1 MSKKRFDSLK
11 SQGGMAP
18 RRSTPRLRTRVTA
31 LFGAVIILLSSNY
44 AVLPT
49 AAEETVA
56 VAGTEQAAAE
66 QDASTTE
73 TAAAA
78 SVESA
83 AENTAE
89 EAATSGEGKENAG
102 AESSTPSDAAAS
114 KEEKSSTESSETA
127 AGDTGK
133 AAEDASE
140 ETSGTAKTEQ
150 SAGAASGETKEDAA
164 DASSTGSSKDSEAV
178 SEGATE
184 AASEAS
190 TEGATEAATEAL
202 TEAAAEGKTEKA
214 KEEKEVSYLT
224 SLSGSEGNIQV
235 EMSFSTDAKVPE
247 GAHLKIEKLG
257 GSDRWKDSTYLD
269 AALMRG
275 WGVNTDAY
283 DRSNYLVCCSHFL
296 RITVLDQ
303 DDNTVDLGS
312 EAEITVTFQGDKADL
327 SASNSDSGGEKKV
340 TSVVFDDSDENN
352 TSGRDCTHDLG
363 ADFGNAGEDA
373 VLKYKSSASDV
384 IGVVVS
390 ARKNR
395 ETASYLT
402 TPLAY
407 QTDALSVELVPTK
420 EAKIP
425 EGSHLKVE
433 TLAGDAAW
441 KDSTYLEA
449 ALQYGWDTASEDYD
463 SADYDVSYRHFL
475 KIAVLDKKDNPVD
488 LQSDVSV
495 TVKFLGEQLDMS
507 APKAETGS
515 DYTETEK
522 KTACVAYDSSDG
534 VRSLNAELENS
545 GSDVVLKYKTSSRNA
560 IGVVVS
566 AEKMAITYQTTPLT
580 YEGNGVT
587 VSIEPTED
595 ARIPEGTKVSVK
607 EIRKDDDGYAAGE
620 KSIVSAIAADVS
632 DQANDLENYA
642 LNGDP
647 DVALS
652 GLRMFDIE
660 LIGPDGEKVTP
671 AAELKMSIKTADS
684 YTEKNTLSDAFYSL
698 NLKDDN
704 AAVLKSSISDNT
716 VSFATK
722 DIDRIALTNMH
733 ADAAATLTAEDGNNT
748 ISVTAD
754 ANAKLPVGAE
764 LTAKGIPA
772 SDSAYSELMK
782 KAQEKIYQ
790 VADEEHQIPYI
801 RFYDL
806 SIASDGDKI
815 EPSAKVQVNM
825 NLDDAAAKTEN
836 VKFGVIH
843 FSDQAELIDVETGA
857 AKNSKGNTPRRA
869 LARRASG
876 EKSTYTF
883 DTESFSAFGVYYTY
897 SVDFYFEDARYSLN
911 GGSSML
917 LSKLLSGL
925 KIEENTADIKSV
937 DFSDPSLVEISKDG
951 EDYKLTSKAP
961 FDSSQKLTIRM
972 KNGKEYVISVMD
984 ENGSSVTENKTDPV
998 GNFQAQVFY
1007 GGKWKTAEDGTRQYV
1022 WEAKDSAVG
1031 HHFNYRV
1038 SFTLGDGTTDEKY
1051 LPGTIKIT
1059 VPARL
1064 IKDRDGNYADTY
1076 EMSIPSK
1083 KEVEETLSSG
1093 DQLDNDVYFQYEEKT
1108 DSDKN
1113 PYIEITNVKTLE
1125 SGFDGFIEMSYVTSK
1140 ETFDYKDMT
1149 ELDPF
1154 TATIQ
1159 AVYPSTVKYK
1169 DDPTK
1174 DAEWAK
1180 EHKETVDNVYIDT
1193 QAELQSMEL
1202 RIPEQYDSWQK
1213 AWGKAPDTV
1222 SVNGENVKFETNKY
1236 SYFVYEVRSRIKD
1249 NTQEY
1254 DIINDD
1260 QLTVLKAK
1268 MGGDSDL
1275 VDQTPGTDT
1284 AFVAAYLFNGSA
1296 QAQTEN
1302 RKDDESTSDLRY
1314 DHVIVAFE
1322 KNFMASAV
1330 TLQFTN
1336 QVTTTVH
1343 PADEEDTD
1351 KSQDSSQ
1358 TASRSFTW
1366 NKPTFNGG
1374 GGGFGDWIR
1383 ADGFYRY
1390 QAGKDQW
1397 PRVYFT
1403 ELGME
1408 AGNYSRYD
1416 LTDLKDNKV
1425 NYLDGLDYA
1434 IFAEG
1439 YATDWTVDYTEKD
1452 ENGIPVKDKDGN
1464 PVILTKDQLQS
1475 LISQSLTDNRDLYK
1489 NYYFQKNIRYV
1500 VEDDSFYLSAEQDRV
1515 NTSEVRRLTSAE
1527 DYQIDSVRFNVYTA
1541 EAAMGT
1547 NGHFYTA
1554 SGTGNQY
1561 ADGESI
1567 TFYAKFDYTKNDYVQ
1582 IGTYNLKEKNWEGV
1596 DTDKVTCEGDKI
1608 TFKDNCVGYRAET
1621 YNKHYYTR
1629 IAMVPEVQLKG
1640 SKHVLD
1646 VINKDSATESIALNN
1661 QIHTTIY
1668 DAKDQDGKDTDDPE
1682 QYQHK
1687 VWGISGPSDADYI
1700 RVVEKQSE
1708 LTKKAVAYSNNARKK
1723 QYQVSWKVHLD
1734 ENYTAGTTDKGYIE
1748 QQSGTL
1754 YDLLP
1759 LGASM
1764 DPNSIRI
1771 NTEDGTLDSSSYEYS
1786 TTENFKDSGRTLV
1799 KIAILHPA
1807 SYYNIY
1813 YNTIHSYEAIRDYGN
1828 ETYNSVAYETGNAEI
1843 ADGNADDANT
1853 AYTTLKNREVNP
1865 KTIFD
1870 HYSDYDSSKPDEDAK
1885 LNKEMNLL
1893 SHILTDAEKETV
1905 GNRFL
1910 FCGKDY
1916 EIPAITAAASGLSK
1930 KVKSMDDSAYK
1941 TDTTVRSSTDYQ
1953 YQIRYANSYS
1963 NKAQHIVLFDS
1974 LENPED
1980 KTSDWKGTLTSIDLS
1995 ALKDDSGNWKVKPEI
2010 YYSTTEAP
2018 ISEENLPVTYDED
2031 SSTFKVSDGWVN
2043 LNLNEISDNDSTQ
2056 SLIKNLGIKQLAI
2069 VLDKTPNGEQFT
2081 LDKGQ
2086 AVTITLNIEAP
2097 EGADKKD
2104 GYPQSYNSTL
2114 IRYLRINDNSD
2125 SWVTSERGD
2134 TSARL
2139 VVERDVRVLKKSTK
2153 DDVPIK
2159 GVTFRLMGTSAYGTT
2174 YDLTEKTNSQG
2185 KLNFKNVEKGTYTL
2199 MEYESVPD
2207 YQLNPT
2213 IYTVKI
2219 SDGGQLTIKNN
2230 STGEERTYDAAGSSD
2245 DAVYLTVKDEP
2256 RVHGDLNF
2264 FKSRIKTQYS
2274 DALVGIPDTTFMLSG
2289 VSDYKNEIVKTATSD
2304 KDGNVSFD
2312 DIELGTYTLKEIKS
2326 NDDYVLSDEEYKVT
2340 VDESGTATVYHQD
2353 GKEVDK
2359 SAGQPIL
2366 YNTPLYWD
2374 VSFVKVDADL
2384 TSRTLQGA
2392 EFSLTGNNVTTSATS
2407 DATGK
2412 VLFSHLKAGTYLLH
2426 ETKAPSGLL
2435 ENGQL
2440 PSDDNAKYANLNY
2453 ELDEKDYFVTLN
2465 DDGTYTISD
2474 SDGKKLEKQ
2483 TSSSGI
2489 GQEYIFPDQRALSG
2503 VITIYKKWNDVDT
2516 SKREKPFITLTADE
2530 SSSHISGATV
2540 TVVWKSDVPQSR
2552 PQSLKVT
2559 LQKKDG
2565 EQWNTVSV
2573 LSTPNYQ
2580 SGNIWTYYFDKDQN
2594 GNSINIA
2601 PGDEYRAFETLD
2613 TEEKSFG
2620 QKLKGKYSGT
2630 ATSDS
2635 TAVSLVS
2642 GRAEIT
2648 NTFAASGTFDYTGDV
2663 QEFTAPTNGY
2673 YKLEVW
2679 GASGGD
2685 FNNGRLDKN
2694 VYGSVAGYG
2703 GYSRGTIY
2711 LEEGTTIYV
2720 IVGQQGQRGIK
2731 TRGFIG
2737 PSSVG
2742 PSYNGGG
2749 ASTSNFN
2756 DQWYVTSGGGM
2767 THMSFTKNVAVASLN
2782 NDSNWDPTGTIIVAG
2797 GGGGADNDGNY
2808 KGGGDDGSGGDGGG
2822 LTGGNG
2828 RRSGYELAGSG
2839 GGTAKTSPNQYNKQ
2853 GAGESYNNTPGP
2865 RYGDVA
2871 GGGGGYYGGAVIPDN
2886 NSGAGGGSGYLSPD
2900 LKDAE
2905 TLGGNQQIPKTDG
2918 STGTEKGHLG
2928 NGFARI
2934 TYLGAPGEDNGKS
2947 VNEGSSTTT
2956 AASDQVTTYS
2966 TIETDK
2972 NKWRQV
2978 DSTTWKYELHVFN
2991 DAATYTV
2998 SENAIDGYQA
3008 DYPAELDASKS
3019 KSLTVTN
3026 TATNGLGSLTIGKE
3040 MSGETQS
3047 SRDFQFRITLKN
3059 GDGTTLTGTKVYGDL
3074 LFTNGVVTVTIKSG
3088 NSKTISGIP
3097 YGYQYSIDEILPDD
3111 EKALYQAK
3119 WKNKNGVIGEKT
3131 VVTCTNTYTPPTTV
3145 RQDVTLV
3152 KKIAG
3157 STAGADDDTYT
3168 IRAVLTGLDASG
3180 EFDIQETQDN
3190 QTTHQPFTADASGN
3204 ASVTLNMK
3212 ADETAVFKGLP
3223 VGATYQFVEDAG
3235 NWTASYQVTKSGETG
3250 AITSSS
3256 GENTQKNQT
3265 LATAVET
3272 VDKGENITVTFTNTL
3287 KYQQNLTVT
3296 KVVDPANTT
3305 DTFQITV
3312 KFWDLGDLQNIYTKH
3327 SYQTTGSDG
3336 TTVTEAGPVVTA
3348 DTDGTA
3354 NVNLTMKN
3362 GESFEFDNLPVSARY
3377 EVREEAN
3384 KYKATY
3390 QITDGNNPTTVIASG
3405 PDDAAAWKVL
3415 STGLNDDQE
3424 GAQIITRN
3432 VNPVV
3437 TITNKADVMEMQFS
3451 AQDFGGNNLS
3461 GAKFKLKRMNSNNV
3475 YVDVEEFQVDTLA
3488 DNGQTIANSGI
3499 ITKELTPGK
3508 YLLTETAAP
3517 GDGKYLLN
3525 DSTVKFTVGKD
3536 KTVTLDTGTDSK
3548 SVALNSETAE
3558 GSSQT
3563 TYTLV
3568 LKHKKLQKLPKTGGQ
3583 GIGILLA
3590 MSALFAVGAAVLEFA
3605 GKKRKS

>member
-11 SQGGMAP
+11 SQGSMAP

-49 AAEETVA
+49 AAEETAA

-66 QDASTTE
+66 QDTSTTE

-102 AESSTPSDAAAS
+102 AESSTPADAAAS

-190 TEGATEAATEAL
+190 IEGATEAATEAL

-235 EMSFSTDAKVPE
+235 EMSLSTDAKVPE

-327 SASNSDSGGEKKV
+327 SASNSDSGEEKKV

-684 YTEKNTLSDAFYSL
+684 YTEKNTLSDAFYAL

-790 VADEEHQIPYI
+790 AADEEHQIPYI

-883 DTESFSAFGVYYTY
+883 DTESFSEFGVYYTY

-917 LSKLLSGL
+917 LSKLLSEL

-1007 GGKWKTAEDGTRQYV
+1007 GGKWKTAEDGKTKQYV

-1064 IKDRDGNYADTY
+1064 IKDRDDNYADTY

-1083 KEVEETLSSG
+1083 QEVEETLSNG

-1140 ETFDYKDMT
+1140 ETFDYQDMA

-1154 TATIQ
+1154 TAKIQ
-1159 AVYPSTVKYK
+1159 AVYPSTVKDK

-1174 DAEWAK
+1174 DAEWADS
-1180 EHKETVDNVYIDT
+1180 HKETVDNVYIDT

-1202 RIPEQYDSWQK
+1202 RIPEQYDSWQT
-1213 AWGKAPDTV
+1213 AWGTAPKTV
-1222 SVNGENVKFETNKY
+1222 SVNGQNVTFEPSKY

-1249 NTQEY
+1249 NTQKY

-1268 MGGDSDL
+1268 RSGEDTLQSVDSDK
-1275 VDQTPGTDT
+1275 DT

-1302 RKDDESTSDLRY
+1302 RKNDESTSDLRY
-1314 DHVIVAFE
+1314 DHVIVAFD
-1322 KNFMASAV
+1322 KQFMSDAV

-1343 PADEEDTD
+1343 PADEKETD
-1351 KSQDSSQ
+1351 NSQDSSQ

-1416 LTDLKDNKV
+1416 LTDLKKNKV
-1425 NYLDGLDYA
+1425 DHLDGLDYA

-1439 YATDWTVDYTEKD
+1439 YATDWTVDYTKKD
-1452 ENGIPVKDKDGN
+1452 ENGNPVTDKDGN
-1464 PVILTKDQLQS
+1464 LSILTKDELQR
-1475 LISQSLTDNRDLYK
+1475 LISDSLTGNRDLYK
-1489 NYYFQKNIRYV
+1489 NYYFKKNIRYV
-1500 VEDDSFYLSAEQDRV
+1500 VEDDSFYLSAEQDGV
-1515 NTSEVRRLTSAE
+1515 NTSEVRRLTSAN

-1567 TFYAKFDYTKNDYVQ
+1567 TFYAKFGSKDNAYEK
-1582 IGTYNLKEKNWEGV
+1582 IGTYSLQNGTWTSFV
-1596 DTDKVTCEGDKI
+1596 DASKASFNGDTVTFGN
-1608 TFKDNCVGYRAET
+1608 NCVGYKAET

-1629 IAMVPEVQLKG
+1629 IALVPEVRIKG
-1640 SKHVLD
+1640 SDNVLK
-1646 VINKDSATESIALNN
+1646 VVNKDKSTESIALNN

-1668 DAKDQDGKDTDDPE
+1668 DAKDKEGKDTTDKD
-1682 QYQHK
+1682 QMYQHK
-1687 VWGISGPSDADYI
+1687 VWGTSGPSDADYI

-1723 QYQVSWKVHLD
+1723 QYQVSWNVHLD

-1828 ETYNSVAYETGNAEI
+1828 ETYNSVAYETGNTEI
-1843 ADGNADDANT
+1843 ADGNKDNAEA
-1853 AYTTLKNREVNP
+1853 AYTTLKNRDVNP

-1870 HYSDYDSSKPDEDAK
+1870 HYSDYDSSKPDEDTK

-1893 SHILTDAEKETV
+1893 SQILTDAERGTV

-1941 TDTTVRSSTDYQ
+1941 TDTTVRSLTDYQ

-1963 NKAQHIVLFDS
+1963 NTAQHIVLFDS

-1995 ALKDDSGNWKVKPEI
+1995 ALKDDSGNWKVQPEI
-2010 YYSTTEAP
+2010 YYSTANAP
-2018 ISEENLPVTYDED
+2018 ISEDDLPVTYDED
-2031 SSTFKVSDGWVN
+2031 SGAFNSNGWSS
-2043 LNLNEISDNDSTQ
+2043 LSLDKISDKDS
-2056 SLIKNLGIKQLAI
+2056 IKNLGIRQLAV

-2086 AVTITLNIEAP
+2086 AVTITLNMEAP

-2134 TSARL
+2134 TSAKL

-2153 DDVPIK
+2153 DDAPIK

-2213 IYTVKI
+2213 IYKVEIDDAGTLKI
-2219 SDGGQLTIKNN
+2219 TDTSKEI
-2230 STGEERTYDAAGSSD
+2230 STETGKENPKTYLAAGSD
-2245 DAVYLTVKDEP
+2245 EQVYLTVKDDP
-2256 RVHGDLNF
+2256 RVHADLTF
-2264 FKSRIKTQYS
+2264 IKARIQTANN
-2274 DALVGIPDTTFMLSG
+2274 DALIKIPDTTFLLQG
-2289 VSDYKNEIVKTATSD
+2289 TSDYGNDVTKTAISD
-2304 KDGNVSFD
+2304 KEGFVKFE
-2312 DIELGTYTLKEIKS
+2312 DIEKGTYELTEIKA
-2326 NDDYVLSDEEYKVT
+2326 NEKYLLSSEIYHVV
-2340 VDESGTATVYHQD
+2340 VDESGSIAVNEKRNDQWTAVETSSGVP
-2353 GKEVDK
+2353 V
-2359 SAGQPIL
+2359 IR
-2366 YNTPLYWD
+2366 NTPIYWD
-2374 VSFVKVDADL
+2374 VDFLKVDAEL
-2384 TSRTLQGA
+2384 TSRTLEGA
-2392 EFSLTGNNVTTSATS
+2392 EFQVTGSNLDQPLKVESNSAGRVT
-2407 DATGK
+2407 
-2412 VLFSHLKAGTYLLH
+2412 FQLKAGEYVLT
-2426 ETKAPSGLL
+2426 ETKAPTGLTGKGKKP
-2435 ENGQL
+2435 EKGHE
-2440 PSDDNAKYANLNY
+2440 SEGNLSYN
-2453 ELDEKDYFVTLN
+2453 LDTNEYLLTVN
-2465 DDGTYTISD
+2465 NDGTFTIED
-2474 SDGKKLEKQ
+2474 SKGQELEKQ
-2483 TSSSGI
+2483 TNT
-2489 GQEYIFPDQRALSG
+2489 DQSESYLFKDERALNG
-2503 VITIYKKWNDVDT
+2503 EITIYKKWKDSTAKDHSNDHPLIHLQTTDSNST
-2516 SKREKPFITLTADE
+2516 IK
-2530 SSSHISGATV
+2530 GV
-2540 TVVWKSDVPQSR
+2540 TVLVEWKNDADAVRPSASDISIV
-2552 PQSLKVT
+2552 
-2559 LQKKDG
+2559 LQKKKGDSWG
-2565 EQWNTVSV
+2565 EVGKLASPT
-2573 LSTPNYQ
+2573 ST
-2580 SGNIWTYYFDKDQN
+2580 SGNIWIYSFPDVEIDKEKGDVFRAYET
-2594 GNSINIA
+2594 GFTNSKRSVNVS
-2601 PGDEYRAFETLD
+2601 GMTGEYTGSATDD
-2613 TEEKSFG
+2613 TS
-2620 QKLKGKYSGT
+2620 
-2630 ATSDS
+2630 
-2635 TAVSLVS
+2635 AVTVAS
-2642 GRAEIT
+2642 GRATIT
-2648 NTFAASGTFDYTGDV
+2648 NTLKLSEDYQCTTKE
-2663 QEFTAPTNGY
+2663 QKFTAPYSGY

-2679 GASGGD
+2679 GAQGGED
-2685 FNNGRLDKN
+2685 SNHGGR
-2694 VYGSVAGYG
+2694 G
-2703 GYSRGTIY
+2703 GYSVGNAY
-2711 LEEGTTIYV
+2711 LAKDQVLYV
-2720 IVGQQGQRGIK
+2720 YVGQQGGSRTANAG
-2731 TRGFIG
+2731 GG
-2737 PSSVG
+2737 W
-2742 PSYNGGG
+2742 NGGG
-2749 ASTSNFN
+2749 DAGTTGSSGG
-2756 DQWYVTSGGGM
+2756 GGGM
-2767 THMSFTKNVAVASLN
+2767 THISTTQNPVDNHALTNQLKKREKTPSWN
-2782 NDSNWDPTGTIIVAG
+2782 PKGTVIVAG
-2797 GGGGADNDGNY
+2797 GGGGGGNSGGSHDQLIGGY
-2808 KGGGDDGSGGDGGG
+2808 GGGEIAGIGGADKVAS
-2822 LTGGNG
+2822 NADQ
-2828 RRSGYELAGSG
+2828 SEFIQGYGENRYDHHQG
-2839 GGTAKTSPNQYNKQ
+2839 YVD
-2853 GAGESYNNTPGP
+2853 GAGAGAGWHGGRVSASNN
-2865 RYGDVA
+2865 DV
-2871 GGGGGYYGGAVIPDN
+2871 GGGGGTGYVADKLGQYPITHGQTI
-2886 NSGAGGGSGYLSPD
+2886 AGNED
-2900 LKDAE
+2900 V
-2905 TLGGNQQIPKTDG
+2905 PKTDG
-2918 STGTEKGHLG
+2918 RGNEIGHTGDGY
-2928 NGFARI
+2928 ARI
-2934 TYLGAPGEDNGKS
+2934 TFVGENQTEISGSTNNTGSTELSQETENGY
-2947 VNEGSSTTT
+2947 VTNRGSWEKV
-2956 AASDQVTTYS
+2956 DDTTY
-2966 TIETDK
+2966 
-2972 NKWRQV
+2972 
-2978 DSTTWKYELHVFN
+2978 KYVLHVF
-2991 DAATYTV
+2991 DDKAKYKV
-2998 SENAIDGYQA
+2998 WEENIDGYTSDHPQS
-3008 DYPAELDASKS
+3008 DKDNNELDASQS
-3019 KSLTVTN
+3019 KTVTVTN
-3026 TATNGLGSLTIGKE
+3026 TASGNFGSLTIEKE
-3040 MSGETQS
+3040 MSNGTLS
-3047 SRDFQFRITLKN
+3047 SREFQFRITLKDASGN
-3059 GDGTTLTGTKVYGDL
+3059 ALSGTANYGGVI
-3074 LFTNGVVTVTIKSG
+3074 FTNGVATVSVTSGSSRTIE
-3088 NSKTISGIP
+3088 GIP
-3097 YGYQYSIDEILPDD
+3097 NGYHYNVEEVLGSDEQKLYSPSWNSNSGTITG
-3111 EKALYQAK
+3111 A
-3119 WKNKNGVIGEKT
+3119 
-3131 VVTCTNTYTPPTTV
+3131 VTAACTNTYTPPKKD
-3145 RQDVTLV
+3145 RQDVILV
-3152 KKIAG
+3152 KRIAG
-3157 STAGADDDTYT
+3157 STAGAGEDSYT

-3180 EFDIQETQDN
+3180 EFDIEETQGD
-3190 QTTHQPFTADASGN
+3190 QTTHQQFTADASGN
-3204 ASVTLNMK
+3204 ASVTLSMK
-3212 ADETAVFKGLP
+3212 ADEMAVFKGLP

-3235 NWTASYQVTKSGETG
+3235 NWTASYQVTNSEETG
-3250 AITSSS
+3250 AIKSSS

-3272 VDKGENITVTFTNTL
+3272 VDEGENITVTFTNTL

-3305 DTFQITV
+3305 DSFQITV

-3336 TTVTEAGPVVTA
+3336 TTVTEAGPVVMA

-3354 NVNLTMKN
+3354 NVTLPMKN
-3362 GESFEFDNLPVSARY
+3362 GESYEFDNLPVSARY
-3377 EVREEAN
+3377 EVSEAAN
-3384 KYKATY
+3384 KYKASYT
-3390 QITDGNNPTTVIASG
+3390 IKDINGTVLPGQSSG
-3405 PDDAAAWKVL
+3405 SNDAAWTDL
-3415 STGLNDDQE
+3415 TTGLDKNNE
-3424 GAQIITRN
+3424 GIQIITRN

-3451 AQDFGGNNLS
+3451 AQDFGRKNLS

-3548 SVALNSETAE
+3548 SVELNSETAE
-3558 GSSQT
+3558 DSSQI

-3568 LKHKKLQKLPKTGGQ
+3568 LMHKKLQKLPKTGGQ

>member
-49 AAEETVA
+49 AAEETAA

-66 QDASTTE
+66 QDTSTTE

-102 AESSTPSDAAAS
+102 AESSTPADAAAS

-190 TEGATEAATEAL
+190 IEGATEAATEAL

-327 SASNSDSGGEKKV
+327 SASNSDSGEEKKV

-684 YTEKNTLSDAFYSL
+684 YTEKNTLSDAFYAL

-790 VADEEHQIPYI
+790 AADEEHQIPYI

-883 DTESFSAFGVYYTY
+883 DTESFSEFGVYYTY

-917 LSKLLSGL
+917 LSKLLSEL

-1007 GGKWKTAEDGTRQYV
+1007 GGKWKTAEDGKTKQYV

-1064 IKDRDGNYADTY
+1064 IKDRDDNYADTY

-1083 KEVEETLSSG
+1083 QEVEETLSNG

-1140 ETFDYKDMT
+1140 ETFDYQDMA

-1154 TATIQ
+1154 TAKIQ
-1159 AVYPSTVKYK
+1159 AVYPSTVKDK

-1174 DAEWAK
+1174 DAEWADS
-1180 EHKETVDNVYIDT
+1180 HKETVDNVYIDT

-1202 RIPEQYDSWQK
+1202 RIPEQYDSWQT
-1213 AWGKAPDTV
+1213 AWGTAPKTV
-1222 SVNGENVKFETNKY
+1222 SVNGQNVTFEPSKY

-1249 NTQEY
+1249 NTQKY

-1268 MGGDSDL
+1268 RSGEDTLQSVDSDK
-1275 VDQTPGTDT
+1275 DT

-1302 RKDDESTSDLRY
+1302 RKNDESTSDLRY
-1314 DHVIVAFE
+1314 DHVIVAFD
-1322 KNFMASAV
+1322 KDFMADAV

-1343 PADEEDTD
+1343 PADEKETD
-1351 KSQDSSQ
+1351 NSQDSSQ

-1416 LTDLKDNKV
+1416 LTDLKKNKV
-1425 NYLDGLDYA
+1425 DHLDGLDYA

-1439 YATDWTVDYTEKD
+1439 YATDWTVDYTKKD
-1452 ENGIPVKDKDGN
+1452 ENGN
-1464 PVILTKDQLQS
+1464 PVTDKNGNLSILTKDELQR
-1475 LISQSLTDNRDLYK
+1475 LISDSLTGNRDLYK
-1489 NYYFQKNIRYV
+1489 NYYFKKNIRYV
-1500 VEDDSFYLSAEQDRV
+1500 VEDDSFYLSAEQDGI
-1515 NTSEVRRLTSAE
+1515 NTSEVRRLTSAN

-1567 TFYAKFDYTKNDYVQ
+1567 TFYAKFGSKDNAYEK
-1582 IGTYNLKEKNWEGV
+1582 IGIYSLQNGTWTSFV
-1596 DTDKVTCEGDKI
+1596 DASKASFNGDTVTFGN
-1608 TFKDNCVGYRAET
+1608 NCVGYKAET

-1629 IAMVPEVQLKG
+1629 IALVPEVRIKG
-1640 SKHVLD
+1640 SDNVLK
-1646 VINKDSATESIALNN
+1646 VVNKDKSTESIALNN

-1668 DAKDQDGKDTDDPE
+1668 DAKDKEGKDTTDKD
-1682 QYQHK
+1682 QMYQHK
-1687 VWGISGPSDADYI
+1687 VWGTSGPSDADYI

-1723 QYQVSWKVHLD
+1723 QYQVSWNVHLD

-1786 TTENFKDSGRTLV
+1786 TTENFKDSGRTLA

-1828 ETYNSVAYETGNAEI
+1828 ETYNSVAYETGNTEI
-1843 ADGNADDANT
+1843 ADGNKDNAEA
-1853 AYTTLKNREVNP
+1853 AYTTLKNRDVNP

-1870 HYSDYDSSKPDEDAK
+1870 HYSDYDSSKPDEDTK

-1893 SHILTDAEKETV
+1893 SQILTDAEKGTV

-1963 NKAQHIVLFDS
+1963 NTAQHIVLFDS

-1995 ALKDDSGNWKVKPEI
+1995 ALKDDSGNWKVQPEI
-2010 YYSTTEAP
+2010 YYSTANAP
-2018 ISEENLPVTYDED
+2018 ISEDDLPVTYDED
-2031 SSTFKVSDGWVN
+2031 SGAFNSNGWSS
-2043 LNLNEISDNDSTQ
+2043 LSLDKISDKDS
-2056 SLIKNLGIKQLAI
+2056 IKNLGIRQLAV

-2086 AVTITLNIEAP
+2086 AVTITLNMEAP

-2134 TSARL
+2134 TSAKL

-2153 DDVPIK
+2153 DDAPIK

-2213 IYTVKI
+2213 IYKVEIDDAGTLKI
-2219 SDGGQLTIKNN
+2219 TDTSKEI
-2230 STGEERTYDAAGSSD
+2230 STETGKENPKTYLAAGSD
-2245 DAVYLTVKDEP
+2245 EQVYLTVKDDP
-2256 RVHGDLNF
+2256 RVHADLTF
-2264 FKSRIKTQYS
+2264 IKARIQTANN
-2274 DALVGIPDTTFMLSG
+2274 DALIKIPDTTFLLQG
-2289 VSDYKNEIVKTATSD
+2289 TSDYGNDVTKTAISD
-2304 KDGNVSFD
+2304 KEGFVKFE
-2312 DIELGTYTLKEIKS
+2312 DIEKGTYELTEIKA
-2326 NDDYVLSDEEYKVT
+2326 NEKYLLSSEIYHVV
-2340 VDESGTATVYHQD
+2340 VDESGSIAVNEKRNDQWTAVETSSGVP
-2353 GKEVDK
+2353 V
-2359 SAGQPIL
+2359 IR
-2366 YNTPLYWD
+2366 NTPIYWD
-2374 VSFVKVDADL
+2374 VDFLKVDAEL
-2384 TSRTLQGA
+2384 TSRTLEGA
-2392 EFSLTGNNVTTSATS
+2392 EFQVTGSNLDQPLKVESNSAGRVT
-2407 DATGK
+2407 
-2412 VLFSHLKAGTYLLH
+2412 FQLKAGEYVLT
-2426 ETKAPSGLL
+2426 ETKAPTGLTGKGKKP
-2435 ENGQL
+2435 EKGHE
-2440 PSDDNAKYANLNY
+2440 SEGNLSYN
-2453 ELDEKDYFVTLN
+2453 LDTNEYLLTVN
-2465 DDGTYTISD
+2465 NDGTFTIED
-2474 SDGKKLEKQ
+2474 SKGQELEKQ
-2483 TSSSGI
+2483 TNT
-2489 GQEYIFPDQRALSG
+2489 DQSESYLFKDERALNG
-2503 VITIYKKWNDVDT
+2503 EITIYKKWKDSTAKDHSNDHPLIHLQTTDSNST
-2516 SKREKPFITLTADE
+2516 IK
-2530 SSSHISGATV
+2530 GV
-2540 TVVWKSDVPQSR
+2540 TVLVEWKNDADAVRPSASDISIV
-2552 PQSLKVT
+2552 
-2559 LQKKDG
+2559 LQKKKGDSWG
-2565 EQWNTVSV
+2565 EVGKLASPT
-2573 LSTPNYQ
+2573 ST
-2580 SGNIWTYYFDKDQN
+2580 SGNIWIYSFPDVEIDKEKGDVFRAYETGFTNSKRPVNVSGMN
-2594 GNSINIA
+2594 G
-2601 PGDEYRAFETLD
+2601 EYTGSATDD
-2613 TEEKSFG
+2613 TS
-2620 QKLKGKYSGT
+2620 
-2630 ATSDS
+2630 
-2635 TAVSLVS
+2635 AVTVAS
-2642 GRAEIT
+2642 GRATIT
-2648 NTFAASGTFDYTGDV
+2648 NTLKLSEDYKCTTEE
-2663 QEFTAPTNGY
+2663 QTFTAPYSGY

-2679 GASGGD
+2679 GAEGGND
-2685 FNNGRLDKN
+2685 SAKGGK
-2694 VYGSVAGYG
+2694 G
-2703 GYSRGTIY
+2703 GYSSGTAY
-2711 LEEGTTIYV
+2711 LTQGQTLFVY
-2720 IVGQQGQRGIK
+2720 VGQKGGSAK
-2731 TRGFIG
+2731 TKLGG
-2737 PSSVG
+2737 G
-2742 PSYNGGG
+2742 WNGGG
-2749 ASTSNFN
+2749 DAGISGS
-2756 DQWYVTSGGGM
+2756 SGGGGGM
-2767 THMSFTKNVAVASLN
+2767 THISTKSNPVN
-2782 NDSNWDPTGTIIVAG
+2782 NGAATNETNKRGKTPYWDPAGTVIVAG
-2797 GGGGADNDGNY
+2797 GGGGGGNSGGTRDQLIGGY
-2808 KGGGDDGSGGDGGG
+2808 GGGETAGKGGAGEAASNTQVTGYMQGYGENRYDEKFYDGGG
-2822 LTGGNG
+2822 
-2828 RRSGYELAGSG
+2828 A
-2839 GGTAKTSPNQYNKQ
+2839 
-2853 GAGESYNNTPGP
+2853 GAGWYGGKVAAS
-2865 RYGDVA
+2865 GDV
-2871 GGGGGYYGGAVIPDN
+2871 GGGGGTGYVADKIGQYSITHGQTI
-2886 NSGAGGGSGYLSPD
+2886 AGNED
-2900 LKDAE
+2900 V
-2905 TLGGNQQIPKTDG
+2905 PKTDG
-2918 STGTEKGHLG
+2918 SGNEIGHTGDGY
-2928 NGFARI
+2928 ARI
-2934 TYLGAPGEDNGKS
+2934 TFVGENQTEISGSTNNTGSTELSQETKNGY
-2947 VNEGSSTTT
+2947 VTNGGSWEKV
-2956 AASDQVTTYS
+2956 DDTTY
-2966 TIETDK
+2966 
-2972 NKWRQV
+2972 
-2978 DSTTWKYELHVFN
+2978 KYVLHVF
-2991 DAATYTV
+2991 DDKAKYKV
-2998 SENAIDGYQA
+2998 WEENIDGYTS
-3008 DYPAELDASKS
+3008 DHPESDKDNNELDASQS
-3019 KSLTVTN
+3019 KTVTVTN
-3026 TATNGLGSLTIGKE
+3026 TASGNFGSLTIEKE
-3040 MSGETQS
+3040 MSNGTLS
-3047 SRDFQFRITLKN
+3047 SREFQFRITLTDASGN
-3059 GDGTTLTGTKVYGDL
+3059 ALSGTANYGGVI
-3074 LFTNGVVTVTIKSG
+3074 FTNGVATVSVTSGSSRTIE
-3088 NSKTISGIP
+3088 GIP
-3097 YGYQYSIDEILPDD
+3097 NGYHYNVEEVLGSDEQKLYSPSWNSNSGTITG
-3111 EKALYQAK
+3111 A
-3119 WKNKNGVIGEKT
+3119 
-3131 VVTCTNTYTPPTTV
+3131 VTAACTNTYTPPKKD

-3157 STAGADDDTYT
+3157 STAGAGEDTYT

-3180 EFDIQETQDN
+3180 EFDIEETQGE
-3190 QTTHQPFTADASGN
+3190 QVTHQPFTADASGN
-3204 ASVTLNMK
+3204 ASVTLSMK

-3223 VGATYQFVEDAG
+3223 VDATYQFVEDAG
-3235 NWTASYQVTKSGETG
+3235 NWTASYQVTNSGETG
-3250 AITSSS
+3250 AINSSS

-3272 VDKGENITVTFTNTL
+3272 VDEGENITVTFTNTL

-3305 DTFQITV
+3305 DSFQITV
-3312 KFWDLGDLQNIYTKH
+3312 KFWNLGDLQNIYTKH
-3327 SYQTTGSDG
+3327 SYQTAGSDG
-3336 TTVTEAGPVVTA
+3336 KQTTEAGPVVTA

-3354 NVNLTMKN
+3354 NVTLPMKN
-3362 GESFEFDNLPVSARY
+3362 GESYEFDNLPVSARY

-3451 AQDFGGNNLS
+3451 AQDFGRKNLS

-3558 GSSQT
+3558 DSSQT

-3568 LKHKKLQKLPKTGGQ
+3568 LMHKKLQKLPKTGGQ

>member
-18 RRSTPRLRTRVTA
+18 RRSTPRLRTRMTA

-49 AAEETVA
+49 AAEETAA

-66 QDASTTE
+66 QDTSTTE

-89 EAATSGEGKENAG
+89 EAATSGESNENAG

-114 KEEKSSTESSETA
+114 KEEKSSTESSETTA

-133 AAEDASE
+133 ATEDAAE
-140 ETSGTAKTEQ
+140 ETSGAAKTEQ

-164 DASSTGSSKDSEAV
+164 DSSSTGSSKDSEAV

-190 TEGATEAATEAL
+190 TGGATEAATEAL

-214 KEEKEVSYLT
+214 KEEKEEKEVSYLT

-269 AALMRG
+269 AALMQG

-327 SASNSDSGGEKKV
+327 SASNSGSGEEKKV

-495 TVKFLGEQLDMS
+495 TVKFLGEQMDLS
-507 APKAETGS
+507 APKAETES
-515 DYTETEK
+515 DYIETEK
-522 KTACVAYDSSDG
+522 KTTCVAYDSSDG
-534 VRSLNAELENS
+534 VRSLNAELGNS

-632 DQANDLENYA
+632 DQANDLENYE
-642 LNGDP
+642 LNADP
-647 DVALS
+647 VVALS

-684 YTEKNTLSDAFYSL
+684 YTEKNTLSDAFYAL

-704 AAVLKSSISDNT
+704 AAVLKSNISDNT
-716 VSFATK
+716 VSVATK

-754 ANAKLPVGAE
+754 ADAKLPVGAE
-764 LTAKGIPA
+764 LTAKEIPA

-782 KAQEKIYQ
+782 KTQEKIYQ
-790 VADEEHQIPYI
+790 AADEEHQIPYI

-815 EPSAKVQVNM
+815 EPSAKVQVKM

-843 FSDQAELIDVETGA
+843 FSDQAKLIDVETGA

-917 LSKLLSGL
+917 LSKLLSEL
-925 KIEENTADIKSV
+925 KIEEDTADIKSV
-937 DFSDPSLVEISKDG
+937 DFSDPSLIEISKDG

-961 FDSSQKLTIRM
+961 FDSSQKLTIKM
-972 KNGKEYVISVMD
+972 MNGKVYVISVMD
-984 ENGSSVTENKTDPV
+984 ENGSSVTESKTDPV

-1007 GGKWKTAEDGTRQYV
+1007 GGKWKTADDGKTKQYV

-1064 IKDRDGNYADTY
+1064 IKDRDDNYADTY

-1083 KEVEETLSSG
+1083 QEVEETLSNG
-1093 DQLDNDVYFQYEEKT
+1093 DKLDNDVYFQYEEKT

-1140 ETFDYKDMT
+1140 ETFDYQDMT

-1159 AVYPSTVKYK
+1159 AVYPATVKDK

-1174 DAEWAK
+1174 GAEWAK

-1249 NTQEY
+1249 NTQKY

-1302 RKDDESTSDLRY
+1302 RKNDESTSDLRY
-1314 DHVIVAFE
+1314 DHVIVAFD
-1322 KNFMASAV
+1322 KQFMSNAV

-1343 PADEEDTD
+1343 PADEEDID
-1351 KSQDSSQ
+1351 YSQDSSQ

-1439 YATDWTVDYTEKD
+1439 YATDWTVDYTKK
-1452 ENGIPVKDKDGN
+1452 NGDGSIYRDKDGN
-1464 PVILTKDQLQS
+1464 TVILTKDELQR
-1475 LISQSLTDNRDLYK
+1475 LISQSLTGNRDLYK
-1489 NYYFQKNIRYV
+1489 NYYFKKNIRYV
-1500 VEDDSFYLSAEQDRV
+1500 VEDDSFYLSAEQDEV
-1515 NTSEVRRLTSAE
+1515 NTSEKRRLTSAE

-1547 NGHFYTA
+1547 NGRFYTA

-1567 TFYAKFDYTKNDYVQ
+1567 TFYAKFGNTKNGYVQ
-1582 IGTYNLKEKNWEGV
+1582 IGTYNLKAKNWEGV

-1608 TFKDNCVGYRAET
+1608 TFKGNCVGYKAET

-1629 IAMVPEVQLKG
+1629 IALVPEVRIKG
-1640 SKHVLD
+1640 SDNVLK
-1646 VINKDSATESIALNN
+1646 VVNKDKSTESIALNN

-1668 DAKDQDGKDTDDPE
+1668 DAKDKEGKDTTDKD
-1682 QYQHK
+1682 QMYQHK
-1687 VWGISGPSDADYI
+1687 VWGTSGPSDADYI

-1723 QYQVSWKVHLD
+1723 QYQVSWNVHLD

-1828 ETYNSVAYETGNAEI
+1828 ETYNSVAYETGNTEI
-1843 ADGNADDANT
+1843 ADGNKDNAEA
-1853 AYTTLKNREVNP
+1853 AYTTLKNRDVNP

-1870 HYSDYDSSKPDEDAK
+1870 HYSDYDSSKPDEDTK

-1893 SHILTDAEKETV
+1893 SQILTDAEKGTV

-1941 TDTTVRSSTDYQ
+1941 TDTTVRSLTDYQ

-1963 NKAQHIVLFDS
+1963 NTAQHIVLFDS

-1995 ALKDDSGNWKVKPEI
+1995 ALKDDSGNWKVQPEI
-2010 YYSTTEAP
+2010 YYSTAKAP
-2018 ISEENLPVTYDED
+2018 ISEDDLPVTYDED
-2031 SSTFKVSDGWVN
+2031 SGAFNSNGWSS
-2043 LNLNEISDNDSTQ
+2043 LSLDKISDKDS
-2056 SLIKNLGIKQLAI
+2056 IKNLGIRQLAV

-2086 AVTITLNIEAP
+2086 AVTITLNMEAP

-2134 TSARL
+2134 TSAKL

-2153 DDVPIK
+2153 DDAPIK

-2213 IYTVKI
+2213 IYKVEIDDAGTLKI
-2219 SDGGQLTIKNN
+2219 TDTSKEI
-2230 STGEERTYDAAGSSD
+2230 STETGKENPKTYLAAGSD
-2245 DAVYLTVKDEP
+2245 EQVYLTVKDDP
-2256 RVHGDLNF
+2256 RVHADLTF
-2264 FKSRIKTQYS
+2264 IKARIQTANN
-2274 DALVGIPDTTFMLSG
+2274 DALIKIPDTTFLLQG
-2289 VSDYKNEIVKTATSD
+2289 TSDYGNDVTKTAISD
-2304 KDGNVSFD
+2304 KEGFVKFE
-2312 DIELGTYTLKEIKS
+2312 DIEKGTYELTEIKA
-2326 NDDYVLSDEEYKVT
+2326 NEKYLLSSEIYHVV
-2340 VDESGTATVYHQD
+2340 VDESGSIAVNKKRNDQWTAVETSSGVP
-2353 GKEVDK
+2353 V
-2359 SAGQPIL
+2359 IR
-2366 YNTPLYWD
+2366 NTPIYWD
-2374 VSFVKVDADL
+2374 VDFLKVDAEL
-2384 TSRTLQGA
+2384 TSRTLEGA
-2392 EFSLTGNNVTTSATS
+2392 EFQVTGSNLDQPLKVESNSAGRVT
-2407 DATGK
+2407 
-2412 VLFSHLKAGTYLLH
+2412 FQLKAGEYVLT
-2426 ETKAPSGLL
+2426 ETKAPTGLTGEGKIPEKGHESEGNL
-2435 ENGQL
+2435 
-2440 PSDDNAKYANLNY
+2440 SYNLNTNEY
-2453 ELDEKDYFVTLN
+2453 LLKVN
-2465 DDGTYTISD
+2465 NDGTFSIKD
-2474 SDGKKLEKQ
+2474 SNGLELEKQ
-2483 TSSSGI
+2483 TNA
-2489 GQEYIFPDQRALSG
+2489 DQSESYLFKDERALNG
-2503 VITIYKKWNDVDT
+2503 EITIYKKWKDTDPANRKDPVIHLQTTDSNATIKGVTVLVEWKNDV
-2516 SKREKPFITLTADE
+2516 SALRP
-2530 SSSHISGATV
+2530 
-2540 TVVWKSDVPQSR
+2540 SDVS
-2552 PQSLKVT
+2552 VV
-2559 LQKKDG
+2559 LQKKGEDG
-2565 EQWNTVSV
+2565 NWTTIEEKNVFTS
-2573 LSTPNYQ
+2573 
-2580 SGNIWTYYFDKDQN
+2580 SGNIWTYSFPDVEVSQGDHFRAYETGFTDSKHSVSDQSDMT
-2594 GNSINIA
+2594 GEYTGSATAENSA
-2601 PGDEYRAFETLD
+2601 VTL
-2613 TEEKSFG
+2613 
-2620 QKLKGKYSGT
+2620 
-2630 ATSDS
+2630 A
-2635 TAVSLVS
+2635 S
-2642 GRAEIT
+2642 GRAAIT
-2648 NTFAASGTFDYTGDV
+2648 NTLQLSRGYSCTKSV
-2663 QEFTAPTNGY
+2663 RQFTAPYTGY

-2679 GASGGD
+2679 GASGGFD
-2685 FNNGRLDKN
+2685 GVSTNRAIYDDYARRNWDRPGL
-2694 VYGSVAGYG
+2694 G
-2703 GYSRGTIY
+2703 GYSDGLYHMNKGDTV
-2711 LEEGTTIYV
+2711 YV
-2720 IVGQQGQRGIK
+2720 IVGEQGHDWTLGG
-2731 TRGFIG
+2731 TT
-2737 PSSVG
+2737 

-2749 ASTSNFN
+2749 HTIRFYTGQCGDS
-2756 DQWYVTSGGGM
+2756 SGGGM
-2767 THMSFTKNVAVASLN
+2767 THISTQENVADAASN
-2782 NDSNWDPTGTIIVAG
+2782 KDWDSTGTIIVAG
-2797 GGGGADNDGNY
+2797 GGGGIDNYGNQDEGARGGA
-2808 KGGGDDGSGGDGGG
+2808 GGGT
-2822 LTGGNG
+2822 TGGNAWASYRECQG
-2828 RRSGYELAGSG
+2828 TG
-2839 GGTAKTSPNQYNKQ
+2839 GGTNGKYQKQ
-2853 GAGESYNNTPGP
+2853 GVGQNYTGGAS
-2865 RYGDVA
+2865 DC
-2871 GGGGGYYGGAVIPDN
+2871 GGGGGGWYGGASSWN
-2886 NSGAGGGSGYLSPD
+2886 NNGGAGGGSGYVSD
-2900 LKDAE
+2900 MLKNAA
-2905 TLGGNQQIPKTDG
+2905 TVSGNQQVPKTDG
-2918 STGTEKGHLG
+2918 SGTETGHFGDGYAKITFVGENQTGNAGNTGSTEISQETENGYVTSAG
-2928 NGFARI
+2928 NGTWQKVEGTTD
-2934 TYLGAPGEDNGKS
+2934 TY
-2947 VNEGSSTTT
+2947 
-2956 AASDQVTTYS
+2956 
-2966 TIETDK
+2966 
-2972 NKWRQV
+2972 
-2978 DSTTWKYELHVFN
+2978 KYVLHVF
-2991 DAATYTV
+2991 DDKAKYKV
-2998 SENAIDGYQA
+2998 WEENIDGYTSDHPQS
-3008 DYPAELDASKS
+3008 DKDINVLDASQS
-3019 KSLTVTN
+3019 KTVTVTN
-3026 TATNGLGSLTIGKE
+3026 TASDSFGSLTIEKV
-3040 MSGETQS
+3040 MANRMPS
-3047 SRDFQFRITLKN
+3047 SREFQFQITLADSSN
-3059 GDGTTLTGTKVYGDL
+3059 NALTGTENYGGV
-3074 LFTNGVVTVTIKSG
+3074 LFTNGVATVSVTSGSSRTIE
-3088 NSKTISGIP
+3088 GIP
-3097 YGYQYSIDEILPDD
+3097 NGYHYNVEEVLGSDEQKLYSPSWNSNSGTITG
-3111 EKALYQAK
+3111 A
-3119 WKNKNGVIGEKT
+3119 
-3131 VVTCTNTYTPPTTV
+3131 VTAACTNTYTPPKKD

-3180 EFDIQETQDN
+3180 EFDIQETQGN

-3204 ASVTLNMK
+3204 ASVTLDMK

-3305 DTFQITV
+3305 DTFQIRV
-3312 KFWDLGDLQNIYTKH
+3312 NFWDLGDLQNIYTKH

-3390 QITDGNNPTTVIASG
+3390 QITDGSNPSTVIASG

-3437 TITNKADVMEMQFS
+3437 TITNTADVIKMQFS
-3451 AQDFGGNNLS
+3451 AQDFGGKNLS
-3461 GAKFKLKRMNSNNV
+3461 GAKFKLKRKNSNGV

-3488 DNGQTIANSGI
+3488 DDGQTITNSGI
-3499 ITKELTPGK
+3499 ITKELTPGD
-3508 YLLTETAAP
+3508 YLLTETTAP

-3525 DSTVKFTVGKD
+3525 DSTVKFIVGKD
-3536 KTVTLDTGTDSK
+3536 KSVTLDTGTESK
-3548 SVALNSETAE
+3548 SVELTPESAE
-3558 GSSQT
+3558 GSSKT

-3590 MSALFAVGAAVLEFA
+3590 MSALFAVGAAVLELT

>member
-49 AAEETVA
+49 AAEETAA

-89 EAATSGEGKENAG
+89 EAATSGEGKENAWE
-102 AESSTPSDAAAS
+102 ESSTPSDAAAS

-327 SASNSDSGGEKKV
+327 SASNSGSGEEKKV

-495 TVKFLGEQLDMS
+495 TVKFLGEQMDLS
-507 APKAETGS
+507 APKAETES
-515 DYTETEK
+515 DYIETEK
-522 KTACVAYDSSDG
+522 KTTCVAYDSSDG
-534 VRSLNAELENS
+534 VRSLNAELGNS

-607 EIRKDDDGYAAGE
+607 EIRKVDDGYAAGE

-684 YTEKNTLSDAFYSL
+684 YTEKNTLSDAFYAL

-754 ANAKLPVGAE
+754 ADAKLPVGAE
-764 LTAKGIPA
+764 LTAKEIPA

-782 KAQEKIYQ
+782 KTQEKIYQ
-790 VADEEHQIPYI
+790 AADEEHQIPYI

-883 DTESFSAFGVYYTY
+883 DTESFSEFGVYYTY

-917 LSKLLSGL
+917 LSKLLSEL

-1007 GGKWKTAEDGTRQYV
+1007 GGKWKTAEDGKTKQYV

-1064 IKDRDGNYADTY
+1064 IKDRDDNYADTY

-1083 KEVEETLSSG
+1083 QEVEETLSSG

-1140 ETFDYKDMT
+1140 ETFDYQDMT

-1154 TATIQ
+1154 TAKIQ
-1159 AVYPSTVKYK
+1159 AVYPSTVKDK

-1174 DAEWAK
+1174 DAEWADS
-1180 EHKETVDNVYIDT
+1180 HKETVDNVYIDT

-1202 RIPEQYDSWQK
+1202 RIPEQYDSWQT
-1213 AWGKAPDTV
+1213 AWGTAPKTV
-1222 SVNGENVKFETNKY
+1222 SVNGQNVTFEPSKY

-1249 NTQEY
+1249 NTQKY

-1268 MGGDSDL
+1268 TSGNKGL
-1275 VDQTPGTDT
+1275 VDVEPGTDT

-1296 QAQTEN
+1296 QAQTDN
-1302 RKDDESTSDLRY
+1302 RKENESTSDLRY
-1314 DHVIVAFE
+1314 DHVIVAFD
-1322 KNFMASAV
+1322 KTFMSDAV

-1343 PADEEDTD
+1343 PADEEDED
-1351 KSQDSSQ
+1351 SSQDSSQ

-1366 NKPTFNGG
+1366 NKPTFHGG
-1374 GGGFGDWIR
+1374 GGGFGDWVR
-1383 ADGFYRY
+1383 ADGYYRY
-1390 QAGKDQW
+1390 QAGRDLW
-1397 PRVYFT
+1397 PRVFFT

-1416 LTDLKDNKV
+1416 LTDLKDNKAP
-1425 NYLDGLDYA
+1425 YLDGLDYA

-1452 ENGIPVKDKDGN
+1452 KDGN
-1464 PVILTKDQLQS
+1464 AVKDVNGKPVVLTNAELQRR
-1475 LISQSLTDNRDLYK
+1475 ISQSLTDNRDLYK
-1489 NYYFQKNIRYV
+1489 YYYFQKNIRYV
-1500 VEDDSFYLSAEQDRV
+1500 VEDDSFYLSAEQDGV
-1515 NTSEVRRLTSAE
+1515 NTSDDRRLTSAD

-1541 EAAMGT
+1541 EADMGT
-1547 NGHFYTA
+1547 NGYFYKA
-1554 SGTGNQY
+1554 SGTENRY
-1561 ADGESI
+1561 ADGENI
-1567 TFYAKFDYTKNDYVQ
+1567 TFYAKFDSTTKDYEP

-1723 QYQVSWKVHLD
+1723 QYQVSWYVHLD

-1843 ADGNADDANT
+1843 ADGNADNAEA

-1941 TDTTVRSSTDYQ
+1941 TDTAVRSSTDYQ

-1974 LENPED
+1974 LENPKD
-1980 KTSDWKGTLTSIDLS
+1980 KMSDWKGTLTSIDLS

-2153 DDVPIK
+2153 DDAPIK

-2516 SKREKPFITLTADE
+2516 SKREKPIITLTADE

-2580 SGNIWTYYFDKDQN
+2580 SGNIWTYYFDKDQD

-2601 PGDEYRAFETLD
+2601 PGDEYRAFETLQD
-2613 TEEKSFG
+2613 DDKNVG
-2620 QKLKGKYSGT
+2620 GNVKGKYTGT
-2630 ATSDS
+2630 ATDEN
-2635 TAVSLVS
+2635 TAVELTS
-2642 GRAEIT
+2642 GRAEIV
-2648 NTFAASGTFDYTGDV
+2648 NTLGANATFDYKGDV
-2663 QEFTAPTNGY
+2663 QIFQAPISGY

-2679 GASGGD
+2679 GASGGLLAKAD
-2685 FNNGRLDKN
+2685 TREEFNALSPGIEKPGL
-2694 VYGSVAGYG
+2694 G
-2703 GYSRGTIY
+2703 GYSYGTY
-2711 LEEGTTIYV
+2711 YMKQNQKVYV
-2720 IVGQQGQRGIK
+2720 YVGEQGHSDRNG
-2731 TRGFIG
+2731 GD
-2737 PSSVG
+2737 SS
-2742 PSYNGGG
+2742 SYNGGG
-2749 ASTSNFN
+2749 IVHKNGWGS
-2756 DQWYVTSGGGM
+2756 TSGGGM
-2767 THMSFTKNVAVASLN
+2767 THISTTQNPVEGN
-2782 NDSNWDPTGTIIVAG
+2782 NALTDPNYQWDPDGTLIVAG
-2797 GGGGADNDGNY
+2797 GGGGTDDLSGNDGY
-2808 KGGGDDGSGGDGGG
+2808 G
-2822 LTGGNG
+2822 
-2828 RRSGYELAGSG
+2828 GSG
-2839 GGTAKTSPNQYNKQ
+2839 GGEKGGNANCDYGVAKGTGAQQDGIKYSKQ
-2853 GAGESYNNTPGP
+2853 GVGESSNGKADPG
-2865 RYGDVA
+2865 A
-2871 GGGGGYYGGAVIPDN
+2871 GGGGWYGGAAGLN
-2886 NSGAGGGSGYLSPD
+2886 NNCGGGGGSGYVNTEI
-2900 LKDAE
+2900 LKDYA
-2905 TLGGNQQIPKTDG
+2905 TVGGDQLIPKTDG
-2918 STGTEKGHLG
+2918 STDTEKGHYG

-2934 TYLGAPGEDNGKS
+2934 TYLGVLGENSITVTNPNNSNLD
-2947 VNEGSSTTT
+2947 STDPN
-2956 AASDQVTTYS
+2956 ATTYTTS
-2966 TIETDK
+2966 DP
-2972 NKWRQV
+2972 NKWTPV

-2998 SENAIDGYQA
+2998 SEKAIDGYRA
-3008 DYPAELDASKS
+3008 DYPVTLDASQS

-3026 TATNGLGSLTIGKE
+3026 TATKGLGSLTIGKE
-3040 MSGETQS
+3040 MSGGTQS
-3047 SRDFQFRITLKN
+3047 SRDFQFKITLKD
-3059 GDGTTLTGTKVYGDL
+3059 GDGNTLTGTKVYSDL
-3074 LFTNGVVTVTIKSG
+3074 IFTDGVATVTIKSG

-3097 YGYQYSIDEILPDD
+3097 CGYKYSVDEILPDD
-3111 EKALYQAK
+3111 EKALYQAAWSNEK
-3119 WKNKNGVIGEKT
+3119 GVIDENT
-3131 VVTCTNTYTPPTTV
+3131 VVTCKNTYNPPEKD

-3157 STAGADDDTYT
+3157 STAGAGEDTYT

-3180 EFDIQETQDN
+3180 EFDIEETQGD
-3190 QTTHQPFTADASGN
+3190 QTTHQQFAADASGN
-3204 ASVTLNMK
+3204 ASVTLSMK

-3305 DTFQITV
+3305 DSFQITV
-3312 KFWDLGDLQNIYTKH
+3312 KFWNLGDLQNIYTKH

-3336 TTVTEAGPVVTA
+3336 KPVTEAGPVVMA
-3348 DTDGTA
+3348 DDDGSA
-3354 NVNLTMKN
+3354 NVTLPMKN
-3362 GESFEFDNLPVSARY
+3362 GESYEFDNLPVSARY

-3390 QITDGNNPTTVIASG
+3390 QITDGSNPSTVIASG

-3563 TYTLV
+3563 AYTLV